1 MTLEGLVDPEE
12 GRGDLVR
19 FDEVG
24 GVYLVFICCLL
35 VEVEAL

>member
-1 MTLEGLVDPEE
+1 MDPEE

-19 FDEVG
+19 FEVD
-24 GVYLVFICCLL
+24 GVYLVFVCCLL